1 MTIRTKEFKIN
12 EERKLEMLCRF
23 ANVKIH
29 YYNGNIKSIKNTNVA
44 MVKSYIVKI
53 KGVDY

>member
-23 ANVKIH
+23 ANVKYTI
-29 YYNGNIKSIKNTNVA
+29 IMEILKVL
-44 MVKSYIVKI
+44 KI
-53 KGVDY
+53 QMLLW